1 MLQGGKIYR
10 GRGCPSCLDTGFKGR
25 TGMFELMI
33 LDEPVRNLIL
43 KTSDANA
50 IKQKAIEQGMST
62 LRQDGAQKVLS
73 GITTIE
79 EVFRVTY
86 Q

>member
-1 MLQGGKIYR
+1 
-10 GRGCPSCLDTGFKGR
+10 LDK
-25 TGMFELMI
+25 
-33 LDEPVRNLIL
+33 PVRNLIL

-50 IKQKAIEQGMST
+50 VKQKAVEQGMST
-62 LRQDGAQKVLS
+62 LRHDGARKVLD